1 MVTRGGRS
9 SLGCLFTLLLVA
21 IAAYI
26 GVNVGE
32 VYWRFYEFRD
42 AMRQEVRFARQI
54 PDDKIRFHLAALAD
68 SLGLPEEAANINVV
82 RTGGTISVSAEYV
95 ERVKLASVTR
105 ELRFRP
111 SAEGSF

>member
-1 MVTRGGRS
+1 VVRRGGRS

-21 IAAYI
+21 IAVYV

-54 PDDKIRFHLAALAD
+54 SDDKIRHHLAALVD
-68 SLGLPEEAANINVV
+68 SLGLPAEAADVNVV
-82 RTGGTISVSAEYV
+82 RSGGTISVSAEYV
-95 ERVKLASVTR
+95 ERVKLAVLTR
-105 ELRFRP
+105 EFRLRP
-111 SAEGSF
+111 SAQGSF